1 VKVREKV
8 YTFGP
13 DRGIVG
19 ILTEPD
25 EAVARPNAP
34 VVIASNVGL
43 NHRVGPFR
51 AYVDLARKLAA
62 EGYPMLR
69 FDLSGM
75 GDSEPR
81 RDNRSEF
88 ERSILDV
95 KAAMTSLAEQR
106 GSKTFV
112 QLGFC
117 SGVDSAHAVA
127 AEDPSVVGAVF
138 LEGYSYPTPRFY
150 VRRWVNRLLTS
161 RFWEA
166 YARRRLAR
174 LFPQYGQLRE
184 VGEAVEIYVREYPT
198 REELASDLGKMSGRG
213 VHMLFVYCG
222 EAEHAYNYA
231 DQFDDTFPELAND
244 PHVEVEY
251 LAKADHL
258 YTLLDD
264 RSELFERIARWMRT
278 HFP

>member
-1 VKVREKV
+1 MKVREKIH
-8 YTFGP
+8 TFGP

-25 EAVARPNAP
+25 ETVARPNAP

-95 KAAMTSLAEQR
+95 KAAMTSLAEKR

-166 YARRRLAR
+166 YARRKLAR
-174 LFPQYGQLRE
+174 YFPQYGQRRE

-198 REELASDLGKMSGRG
+198 REKLAGDLGKMSGRG

-231 DQFDDTFPELAND
+231 DQFDDTFPELSND

-251 LAKADHL
+251 FPKADHL

-264 RSELFERIARWMRT
+264 RSELFDRIARWMRT